1 LGSFQCAK
9 LKLVLVE
16 ARGVVDVV
24 SVGPNTVIAKE
35 KIILKRREKN
45 REFWLDLFQ
54 KIST

>member
-1 LGSFQCAK
+1 M
-9 LKLVLVE
+9 E